1 MCSVRIEEIGAGETA
16 KQRLHARPP
25 GLVSF
30 SDDLTD
36 ESPSRGSCA
45 PTRTVV
51 DPPKHILLINL
62 LTNSPKMT
70 IAGANV
76 DLELV
81 QAPLR

>member
-1 MCSVRIEEIGAGETA
+1 MCSVRIEEIGARETA
-16 KQRLHARPP
+16 KQRLHAWPL

-36 ESPSRGSCA
+36 SLHVVRV
-45 PTRTVV
+45 PTRPVV
-51 DPPKHILLINL
+51 DPPKQILLINL
-62 LTNSPKMT
+62 LTNSAEMT

-81 QAPLR
+81 QASLR